1 MSFGGSVG
9 RINNS
14 CNSCSEIAGAD
25 SGFRLKEIRK
35 AEVHFTSERF

>member
-1 MSFGGSVG
+1 MSFGGRVG
-9 RINNS
+9 RIN
-14 CNSCSEIAGAD
+14 NSCSEIAGAD